1 MGSSN
6 LSRVGLVA
14 GIEWNYR
21 VVTGRDSGGFGHVLD
36 AFERLFDHPA
46 TRALTEEW
54 IGSYEARRRRPVAHE
69 VPEETPEAP
78 PDPHSIQQQALE
90 ALRQTRETGN
100 KAGLVV
106 LATGLGKTWLSA
118 FDSKD
123 YDRVLFIAHR
133 EEILDQALRTFRRI
147 RPNARLGQF
156 TGNRKDAPKM

>member
-1 MGSSN
+1 MRAMPRASPSWAAPTSRASAWSPASSGTTGSS
-6 LSRVGLVA
+6 
-14 GIEWNYR
+14 
-21 VVTGRDSGGFGHVLD
+21 
-36 AFERLFDHPA
+36 
-46 TRALTEEW
+46 
-54 IGSYEARRRRPVAHE
+54 PVAIQE
-69 VPEETPEAP
+69 GSATSSTPLSA
-78 PDPHSIQQQALE
+78 SST
-90 ALRQTRETGN
+90 TRPREL